1 MKKSVI
7 ISVAGVLIYWAEG
20 SNTTSDHNC
29 LRPSGQICHKE
40 GYNRQE
46 GPNGQVTVYTE
57 LIHPQTAVKEVDD
70 RKMSL
75 TFEPYILI
83 LWQDPRL
90 KITNVATFEWMP
102 LIVKEKIW
110 IPKLSVTDE
119 IIKTSSD
126 STGFDG
132 KLLLIKLRTSK
143 RISS

>member
-1 MKKSVI
+1 MKKSVLI
-7 ISVAGVLIYWAEG
+7 GIAGVLIYWAKG

-29 LRPSGQICHKE
+29 PGPNGQICHSE
-40 GYNRQE
+40 DYNRQE
-46 GPNGQVTVYTE
+46 GPSDQVTVYTE
-57 LIHPQTAVKEVDD
+57 LIHPQTAVKEVND

-90 KITNVATFEWMP
+90 KISNVATFEWMP
-102 LIVKEKIW
+102 LIVKDKIW

-126 STGFDG
+126 RTGFN
-132 KLLLIKLRTSK
+132 S
-143 RISS
+143 